1 MEYDCMKG
9 SRAHVPFLFLSH
21 LQMKACM
28 EALATMHMHME
39 TLAALCG

>member
-1 MEYDCMKG
+1 MEYDCMRG
-9 SRAHVPFLFLSH
+9 SRAHVSFLLLSH
-21 LQMKACM
+21 LQNKAYM